1 MESPKYAPNMWEK
14 MQSPTSTAP
23 SKFLP
28 ITFVIIIITM
38 NTIGFTIISINMAI
52 IMMTISATSF
62 TLRRMISTRVM
73 KSNCIGLVVPVD
85 KNINVN
91 IMKSIDIDCKHKQQ

>member
-28 ITFVIIIITM
+28 ITFVIIIINM
-38 NTIGFTIISINMAI
+38 NTIGFTIISIN
-52 IMMTISATSF
+52 MMTISATSF

-85 KNINVN
+85 KKINVN
-91 IMKSIDIDCKHKQQ
+91 IMKSIDIDRKHKQQ

>member
-28 ITFVIIIITM
+28 ITFVIIIIITM

-85 KNINVN
+85 KKINVN
-91 IMKSIDIDCKHKQQ
+91 IMKSIDFDRKQQ

>member
-28 ITFVIIIITM
+28 ITFVIIIIIM

-85 KNINVN
+85 KKINVN
-91 IMKSIDIDCKHKQQ
+91 IMKSIDIDRKHKQQ